1 MRKSPSLEPLD
12 KAWNCNFPDIRVPGT
27 KQIFHTIPRGEV
39 LVSEL
44 VLDSQTK
51 EVKTTCFQVH
61 ENFTLKKNLR
71 TPHTENNP
79 FHSIVNVAVFCKICF
94 ARKLT
99 LKTTLKQ
106 GQGQEKH

>member
-1 MRKSPSLEPLD
+1 MSIFFHINLYKCFLMRKSPSLEPLD

-61 ENFTLKKNLR
+61 ENFT
-71 TPHTENNP
+71 
-79 FHSIVNVAVFCKICF
+79 
-94 ARKLT
+94 
-99 LKTTLKQ
+99 
-106 GQGQEKH
+106 